1 MIRLQ
6 PVQPH
11 DRDLPRNIN
20 QKYLYEMT
28 MFYQDEMDEAG
39 NLHYGHFKEYF
50 TDLKY

>member
-20 QKYLYEMT
+20 QKCLYEMT
-28 MFYQDEMDEAG
+28 TFYPDEMDAG